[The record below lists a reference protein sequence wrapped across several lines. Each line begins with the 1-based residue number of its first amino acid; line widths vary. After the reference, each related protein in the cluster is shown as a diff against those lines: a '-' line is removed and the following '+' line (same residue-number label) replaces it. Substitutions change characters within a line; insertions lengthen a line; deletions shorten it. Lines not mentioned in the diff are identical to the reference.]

1 VLRRRWVS
9 VASEGSDPRLGPLA
23 LFVAERRLDEF
34 RVYSFAEQ
42 ERGARMV
49 KAVARVARY
58 SSVTAYNVDKLFW
71 LIGSGHFYDK
81 PEIGLNRKIGRRKK
95 SFIETAQTVLQQE
108 QWT

>member
-1 VLRRRWVS
+1 
-9 VASEGSDPRLGPLA
+9 
-23 LFVAERRLDEF
+23 
-34 RVYSFAEQ
+34 VYSFAEQ

-58 SSVTAYNVDKLFW
+58 SSVTAYNVDKPFW